1 MIISKNV
8 QIYNAT
14 LYFPNFFLHFHQKAL
29 IFPSTRFLFCSIRD
43 KKTTNNSNKILSGT
57 PPCKMEDVPL

>member
-8 QIYNAT
+8 QIYKAK

-43 KKTTNNSNKILSGT
+43 KKPQTLVIIF
-57 PPCKMEDVPL
+57 

>member
-8 QIYNAT
+8 QIYKAK

-43 KKTTNNSNKILSGT
+43 KKTTNISNNILSGT
-57 PPCKMEDVPL
+57 PPHEMEDVPL